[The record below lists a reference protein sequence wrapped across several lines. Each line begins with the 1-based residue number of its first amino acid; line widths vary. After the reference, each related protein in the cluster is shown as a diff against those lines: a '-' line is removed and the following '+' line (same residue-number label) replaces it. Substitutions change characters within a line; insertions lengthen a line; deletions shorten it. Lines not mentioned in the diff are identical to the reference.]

1 MSVLNRSFLHKLKNN
16 AIFFI
21 IYSLVFILI
30 VKTFGYIAPFFI
42 AGLLA
47 IIINPISEKLKRKFK
62 MNKGISTLFLSLLGV
77 GIVIFLA
84 SVLLVKG
91 SQQLITFLNNIDSN
105 SYSYFGTMIS
115 DLVNNLDRY
124 VNYFQGLSNSSI
136 DIEGLVANYGKNLA
150 DIAKTMLAKI
160 IGMATSLPTIVLIII
175 TLFMST
181 YFIAKDFD
189 KIENGF
195 LSIFTDET
203 KIKVRR
209 VKSEIMYSIKGYIK
223 AYTILM
229 SITFLVIWISFSIF
243 RVPYGLPLGIIWI
256 SFSIFRVPYGLPL
269 GIIGALLDLIPFL
282 GIIVIFVPVI
292 IYYFVIENYFVSIGI
307 AIVFIALSILRQI
320 LEPKLVSANVG
331 ISPLLTIIAIFVGI
345 QVAGILGIIF
355 CLGLLVMH
363 DILKKV
369 DIL

>member
-1 MSVLNRSFLHKLKNN
+1 MICMSVLNRSFLHKLKNN
-16 AIFFI
+16 LIFFI
-21 IYSLVFILI
+21 TYSLLFLLI

-47 IIINPISEKLKRKFK
+47 VIINPISEKLNRKFK
-62 MNKGISTLFLSLLGV
+62 INKGISTLFLSLLGV
-77 GIVIFLA
+77 GLVIFLA
-84 SVLLVKG
+84 SVLLIRG
-91 SQQLITFLNNIDSN
+91 SQQLVSFLNDIDSN
-105 SYSYFGTMIS
+105 SYSYIGTMLNEWINSLDKYVDYFKVIS
-115 DLVNNLDRY
+115 NN
-124 VNYFQGLSNSSI
+124 SI
-136 DIEGLVANYGKNLA
+136 DIPVLIANYSKNLA

-160 IGMATSLPTIVLIII
+160 IGLATSLPTLILIII

-195 LSIFTDET
+195 LNIFTDTT

-209 VKSEIMYSIKGYIK
+209 VKNEIMNSIKGYIK

-229 SITFLVIWISFSIF
+229 SITFLVIWISFAIF
-243 RVPYGLPLGIIWI
+243 KVPHGFPLG
-256 SFSIFRVPYGLPL
+256 V
-269 GIIGALLDLIPFL
+269 IGALLDLIPFL

-292 IYYFVIENYFVSIGI
+292 VYYFIIENYFVSIGI
-307 AIVFIALSILRQI
+307 AIVFIGLSILRQI

-331 ISPLLTIIAIFVGI
+331 ISPLLTIAAIFIGI
-345 QVAGILGIIF
+345 QVSGILGIIF

-363 DILKKV
+363 EILKKV

>member
-1 MSVLNRSFLHKLKNN
+1 MCMSVLNRSFLHKLKNN
-16 AIFFI
+16 VIFFV
-21 IYSLVFILI
+21 IYLLLFLLI

-47 IIINPISEKLKRKFK
+47 VIINPISEKLKRKFK
-62 MNKGISTLFLSLLGV
+62 INKGISTLFLSLLGV
-77 GIVIFLA
+77 GLVIFLA
-84 SVLLVKG
+84 SFLLVKG
-91 SQQLITFLNNIDSN
+91 SQQLISFLNNIDSN
-105 SYSYFGTMIS
+105 SYSYFGTMIN
-115 DLVNNLDRY
+115 DFVNNLDKY
-124 VNYFQGLSNSSI
+124 VDYFQGISTNNL
-136 DIEGLVANYGKNLA
+136 DIQGLIAKYGENLA

-160 IGMATSLPTIVLIII
+160 IDLATSLPTVVLIII

-189 KIENGF
+189 KIENAF
-195 LSIFTDET
+195 LNIFTDDT

-209 VKSEIMYSIKGYIK
+209 VKNEIMSSIKGYIK

-229 SITFLVIWISFSIF
+229 SITFLVILISFSIF
-243 RVPYGLPLGIIWI
+243 KVPYGLPLA
-256 SFSIFRVPYGLPL
+256 V
-269 GIIGALLDLIPFL
+269 IGALLDLIPFL

-292 IYYFVIENYFVSIGI
+292 IYYFVIENYFISIGI
-307 AIVFIALSILRQI
+307 SIVFIALSILRQI
-320 LEPKLVSANVG
+320 LEPKLVSVNVG

-363 DILKKV
+363 DILEKV

>member
-1 MSVLNRSFLHKLKNN
+1 MSVLNRSFLYKLKNN
-16 AIFFI
+16 VIFFV
-21 IYSLVFILI
+21 IYLLLFLLV

-47 IIINPISEKLKRKFK
+47 VIINPISEKLKRKFK
-62 MNKGISTLFLSLLGV
+62 VNKGISTLFLSLLGV
-77 GIVIFLA
+77 GLVIFLA
-84 SVLLVKG
+84 SFLLVKG
-91 SQQLITFLNNIDSN
+91 SQQLVSFLNNIDSN
-105 SYSYFGTMIS
+105 SYSYLGTMINDWVS
-115 DLVNNLDRY
+115 NLDKY
-124 VNYFQGLSNSSI
+124 VNYFQGISNNSI
-136 DIEGLVANYGKNLA
+136 DIQSLVANYGKNLA

-160 IGMATSLPTIVLIII
+160 IDLATSLPTVVLIII

-189 KIENGF
+189 KIENSF
-195 LSIFTDET
+195 LNIFTDDT
-203 KIKVRR
+203 KVKVRR
-209 VKSEIMYSIKGYIK
+209 VKNEIMSSIKGYIK

-243 RVPYGLPLGIIWI
+243 KIPYGLPLA
-256 SFSIFRVPYGLPL
+256 
-269 GIIGALLDLIPFL
+269 IIGALLDLIPFL

-292 IYYFVIENYFVSIGI
+292 IYYFVIENYFISIGI
-307 AIVFIALSILRQI
+307 AIVFIGLSILRQI
-320 LEPKLVSANVG
+320 LEPKLVSVNVG

-355 CLGLLVMH
+355 FLGLLVMH
-363 DILKKV
+363 DILEKV

>member
-16 AIFFI
+16 AIFFV
-21 IYSLVFILI
+21 IYSLLFLLI

-47 IIINPISEKLKRKFK
+47 VIINPISEKLKRKFNI
-62 MNKGISTLFLSLLGV
+62 NKGISTLFLSLLGV

-84 SVLLVKG
+84 SSLLIKG
-91 SQQLITFLNNIDSN
+91 SQQLVSFLNDIDSN
-105 SYSYFGTMIS
+105 SYSYIGAM
-115 DLVNNLDRY
+115 VNDWINHLDEY
-124 VNYFQGLSNSSI
+124 MNYFQGISNNSI
-136 DIEGLVANYGKNLA
+136 DIQQLMANYGKNLA
-150 DIAKTMLAKI
+150 DIAKAMLSKI
-160 IGMATSLPTIVLIII
+160 IELATSLPTVILIII

-195 LSIFTDET
+195 LSIFTDDT

-209 VKSEIMYSIKGYIK
+209 VKSEIVYSLKGYIK

-243 RVPYGLPLGIIWI
+243 RIPYGLA
-256 SFSIFRVPYGLPL
+256 L

-292 IYYFVIENYFVSIGI
+292 IYYFVIENYFISIGI
-307 AIVFIALSILRQI
+307 SAVFIALSILRQI
-320 LEPKLVSANVG
+320 LEPKLVSVNVG

-345 QVAGILGIIF
+345 QVGGILGIIF

-363 DILKKV
+363 NILEKV

>member
-1 MSVLNRSFLHKLKNN
+1 MSVLNSSFLHKLKNN
-16 AIFFI
+16 VIFFV
-21 IYSLVFILI
+21 IYSVLFLLI

-47 IIINPISEKLKRKFK
+47 VIINPISEKLKRRFK
-62 MNKGISTLFLSLLGV
+62 INKGISTLFLSLLGV
-77 GIVIFLA
+77 GLVIFLA
-84 SVLLVKG
+84 SFLLVKG
-91 SQQLITFLNNIDSN
+91 SQQLVSFLNNIDSN
-105 SYSYFGTMIS
+105 SYSYIGTMVNDWVN
-115 DLVNNLDRY
+115 DLDKY
-124 VNYFQGLSNSSI
+124 VNYFQGIASNSI
-136 DIEGLVANYGKNLA
+136 DIEALVANYGKSLA
-150 DIAKTMLAKI
+150 DIAKTMLSKI
-160 IGMATSLPTIVLIII
+160 IDLATSLPTVVLIII

-195 LSIFTDET
+195 LSIFTDDT

-229 SITFLVIWISFSIF
+229 SITFLVIWISFSVF
-243 RVPYGLPLGIIWI
+243 K
-256 SFSIFRVPYGLPL
+256 VPYGLPL

-292 IYYFVIENYFVSIGI
+292 IYYFVIENYFVAIGI
-307 AIVFIALSILRQI
+307 AVVFIGLSILRQI

-331 ISPLLTIIAIFVGI
+331 ISPLLTIAAIFIGI
-345 QVAGILGIIF
+345 QVGGISGIIF

-363 DILKKV
+363 DILKRV

>member
-1 MSVLNRSFLHKLKNN
+1 MTVLNSSFLHKLKNN
-16 AIFFI
+16 VIFFI
-21 IYSLVFILI
+21 IYSLLFLLI

-47 IIINPISEKLKRKFK
+47 IIINPISERLRRKFK
-62 MNKGISTLFLSLLGV
+62 INKGISTLFLSLLGV
-77 GIVIFLA
+77 SLVIFIA
-84 SVLLVKG
+84 SFLLVKG
-91 SQQLITFLNNIDSN
+91 SQQLVSFLNNIDSN
-105 SYSYFGTMIS
+105 SYSYIGTMLNE
-115 DLVNNLDRY
+115 LVNNLDEY
-124 VNYFQGLSNSSI
+124 VKYFQGISNNTI
-136 DIEGLVANYGKNLA
+136 DIPELVANYSKNLA
-150 DIAKTMLAKI
+150 DIAKAMLSKI
-160 IGMATSLPTIVLIII
+160 IDLAASLPVVILIII

-189 KIENGF
+189 KIESGF
-195 LSIFTDET
+195 LSIFTDDMR
-203 KIKVRR
+203 IKVSR

-229 SITFLVIWISFSIF
+229 SITFLVIW
-243 RVPYGLPLGIIWI
+243 V

-307 AIVFIALSILRQI
+307 AIVFIALSVLRQI
-320 LEPKLVSANVG
+320 LEPKLVSVNVG
-331 ISPLLTIIAIFVGI
+331 ISPLLTIIAIFMGI
-345 QVAGILGIIF
+345 QVKGILGIIF
-355 CLGLLVMH
+355 FLGLLVMH
-363 DILKKV
+363 NILEKV

>member
-1 MSVLNRSFLHKLKNN
+1 MSVLNSSFLHRLKNN
-16 AIFFI
+16 VIFFV
-21 IYSLVFILI
+21 IYSVLFLLI

-47 IIINPISEKLKRKFK
+47 VIINPISEKLKRKFK
-62 MNKGISTLFLSLLGV
+62 INKGISTLFLSLLGV
-77 GIVIFLA
+77 GLVIFLA
-84 SVLLVKG
+84 SFLLVKG
-91 SQQLITFLNNIDSN
+91 SQQLVSFLNNIDSN
-105 SYSYFGTMIS
+105 SYSYIGTMINDWVN
-115 DLVNNLDRY
+115 DLDKY
-124 VNYFQGLSNSSI
+124 VNYFQGISNNSI
-136 DIEGLVANYGKNLA
+136 DIERLVANYGKSLA
-150 DIAKTMLAKI
+150 DIAKTMLSKI
-160 IGMATSLPTIVLIII
+160 IDLATSLPTVVLIII

-195 LSIFTDET
+195 LSIFTDDT

-209 VKSEIMYSIKGYIK
+209 VKSEIIYSVKGYIK

-229 SITFLVIWISFSIF
+229 SITFLVIWISFSVF
-243 RVPYGLPLGIIWI
+243 K
-256 SFSIFRVPYGLPL
+256 VPYGLPL

-292 IYYFVIENYFVSIGI
+292 IYYFVIENYFVAIGI
-307 AIVFIALSILRQI
+307 ASVFIGLSILRQI

-331 ISPLLTIIAIFVGI
+331 ISPLLTIVAIFIGI
-345 QVAGILGIIF
+345 QVGGILGIIF

-363 DILKKV
+363 DILKRV